1 MLNNDTDNDLLYDLL
16 HLSCKSKIA
25 GRFYTCSASSDC
37 CPCCYGHHINRKH
50 TCDTTVSEALSLPLS
65 VSLSIFLLVSL
76 SVCISFSFGVSVS
89 VSLCLCF
96 SLPRVSFLV
105 LHTFFLSLTLSLS
118 VSWSITLIHNR
129 NVFLSLS
136 FLGAQFHAKYLSL
149 PFCNRMHHV
158 TNTDFY
164 PTTFHSQKMPN
175 QNSVNWL
182 KCIFNVTKLLVSNK
196 LGNKLKR
203 TQIYMW
209 TMLEKSM

>member
-1 MLNNDTDNDLLYDLL
+1 MLNTDTDNDLLYGLL

-76 SVCISFSFGVSVS
+76 SVCRSFSFSVSVS

-129 NVFLSLS
+129 NVFLS
-136 FLGAQFHAKYLSL
+136 FLGAQFHAKYLQLSVSLFHSACSL
-149 PFCNRMHHV
+149 PESVSPCHTYVCIKQWVKFNIHASYNSSTMC
-158 TNTDFY
+158 DFA
-164 PTTFHSQKMPN
+164 
-175 QNSVNWL
+175 L
-182 KCIFNVTKLLVSNK
+182 CCKLLK
-196 LGNKLKR
+196 L
-203 TQIYMW
+203 
-209 TMLEKSM
+209 